1 MDTKKLRQKI
11 LDLAIRGKLVPQD
24 PNDEPASVLLERI
37 RAEKEQLIKEGKIK
51 RSKKSAATDKSH
63 YENMPFE
70 IPESWCWCTLSE
82 LCIFLSRGKSPKYSD
97 ERLFPVFAQK
107 CNLKDGGISLDQAR
121 FLDPSTIGKWGDDYK
136 LKSGDVL
143 VNSTGTGT
151 VGRTRL
157 FDECCL
163 GEYPFVVPDS
173 HISVARTVAEIDSFY
188 IWAILS
194 SNWGQQYLE
203 DNLAGSTNQK
213 ELYIGVLENML
224 IPLPPKNEQKKIAK
238 EIARW
243 EKYVDNIDVVKEKL
257 SNYIKQTKSKILDLA
272 ISGKLVPQDPNDE
285 PAIEL
290 LKRINPDFQPCDNSH
305 YENIEFDIPQNWVW
319 ATIGDIFE
327 HNTGK
332 ALNASNPNGT
342 MLDYITTSNLYWDR
356 FELSIIK
363 QMPFTESEI
372 ERCIVR
378 KGDLLICEGGDVGR
392 AAIWDYDYNIMIQN
406 HIHRLRGKVD
416 ICTRY
421 FFYLFM
427 HYKLHNL
434 IGGKGVAI
442 QGLSSRDLHNLII
455 PVPSLKEQYD
465 IASSIDLY
473 FSKLD
478 MITAEL

>member
-1 MDTKKLRQKI
+1 
-11 LDLAIRGKLVPQD
+11 
-24 PNDEPASVLLERI
+24 
-37 RAEKEQLIKEGKIK
+37 
-51 RSKKSAATDKSH
+51 
-63 YENMPFE
+63 MPFE

-82 LCIFLSRGKSPKYSD
+82 LCIFLSRGKSPKYSE

-107 CNLKDGGISLDQAR
+107 CNLKDGGISLGQAR
-121 FLDPSTIGKWGDDYK
+121 FLDPSTIGKWGEDYK

-173 HISVARTVAEIDSFY
+173 HISVVRTIAEIDSFY

-213 ELYIGVLENML
+213 ELYIGVLEDML
-224 IPLPPKNEQKKIAK
+224 IPLPPKNEQKKIAN

-243 EKYVDNIDVVKEKL
+243 EKYVDNIDVVKAEL

-290 LKRINPDFQPCDNSH
+290 LKRINPGFKPCDNSH

>member
-63 YENMPFE
+63 YENVPFE
-70 IPESWCWCTLSE
+70 IPESWVWTSIGELFEHNTGKALNASNRDGKMMDYISTSNLYWDRFDLSVVKQMLFTEEELWRCTAKKGDLLICE
-82 LCIFLSRGKSPKYSD
+82 GGDIGRAAIWNYDYDIRIQNHIHRLRGYKGINHRFYYFVFL
-97 ERLFPVFAQK
+97 L
-107 CNLKDGGISLDQAR
+107 
-121 FLDPSTIGKWGDDYK
+121 YK
-136 LKSGDVL
+136 LSNRIGGKGVAIQGLSSGDL
-143 VNSTGTGT
+143 
-151 VGRTRL
+151 
-157 FDECCL
+157 
-163 GEYPFVVPDS
+163 
-173 HISVARTVAEIDSFY
+173 HK
-188 IWAILS
+188 
-194 SNWGQQYLE
+194 LE
-203 DNLAGSTNQK
+203 
-213 ELYIGVLENML
+213 V
-224 IPLPPKNEQKKIAK
+224 PLPPEYEQIRLVKTI
-238 EIARW
+238 
-243 EKYVDNIDVVKEKL
+243 EKWFKFVDLLEQEQENLHTLVQ
-257 SNYIKQTKSKILDLA
+257 STKSKILDLA

-290 LKRINPDFQPCDNSH
+290 LKRINPGFKPCDNSH

-319 ATIGDIFE
+319 ATIGDVFE

>member
-63 YENMPFE
+63 YENVPFE

-82 LCIFLSRGKSPKYSD
+82 LCIFLSRGKSPKYSE

-107 CNLKDGGISLDQAR
+107 CNLKDGGISLGQAR
-121 FLDPSTIGKWGDDYK
+121 FLDPSTIGKWGEDYK

-173 HISVARTVAEIDSFY
+173 HISVVRTVAEIDSFY

-213 ELYIGVLENML
+213 ELYIGVLEDML

-243 EKYVDNIDVVKEKL
+243 EKYVGNIDVVKEKL

-272 ISGKLVPQDPNDE
+272 ISGKLVPQDPDDE

-290 LKRINPDFQPCDNSH
+290 LKRINPAFKPCDNSH
-305 YENIEFDIPQNWVW
+305 YGNLPQGWAVCCLEDILDYEQPQAYIVNSTDYSDEYETPVLTAGKSFIIGYTNETNGICDRLPVIIFDDFTTDSKLVDFPFKVKSSAMKILRTKGEINIDYI
-319 ATIGDIFE
+319 AYYMSITRLIGDT
-327 HNTGK
+327 HK
-332 ALNASNPNGT
+332 R
-342 MLDYITTSNLYWDR
+342 YW
-356 FELSIIK
+356 I
-363 QMPFTESEI
+363 SEYS
-372 ERCIVR
+372 
-378 KGDLLICEGGDVGR
+378 KLLIPIPPYQEQLRIVDT
-392 AAIWDYDYNIMIQN
+392 IETIFDK
-406 HIHRLRGKVD
+406 IHK
-416 ICTRY
+416 
-421 FFYLFM
+421 
-427 HYKLHNL
+427 
-434 IGGKGVAI
+434 
-442 QGLSSRDLHNLII
+442 
-455 PVPSLKEQYD
+455 
-465 IASSIDLY
+465 
-473 FSKLD
+473 
-478 MITAEL
+478 ITAELS

>member
-1 MDTKKLRQKI
+1 
-11 LDLAIRGKLVPQD
+11 VPF
-24 PNDEPASVLLERI
+24 
-37 RAEKEQLIKEGKIK
+37 G
-51 RSKKSAATDKSH
+51 
-63 YENMPFE
+63 
-70 IPESWCWCTLSE
+70 IPESWAWVTLSE
-82 LCIFLSRGKSPKYSD
+82 VCEVARGGSPRPIKDYLTTNED
-97 ERLFPVFAQK
+97 GVNWIK
-107 CNLKDGGISLDQAR
+107 IGDTDKDGKYI
-121 FLDPSTIGKWGDDYK
+121 
-136 LKSGDVL
+136 
-143 VNSTGTGT
+143 NSTKEKIIPEGVHRSRFVHKGDFLLTNSMSF
-151 VGRTRL
+151 GRPYIL
-157 FDECCL
+157 NIDGCIHDGWL
-163 GEYPFVVPDS
+163 VISPFSNTYV
-173 HISVARTVAEIDSFY
+173 TEFLY
-188 IWAILS
+188 FLLS
-194 SNWGQQYLE
+194 SSFAYDQFADAASGGVVS
-203 DNLAGSTNQK
+203 NLNSDKVANS
-213 ELYIGVLENML
+213 YF
-224 IPLPPKNEQKKIAK
+224 PLPPEREQHRIINELNNWFKVVGELDKNIQG
-238 EIARW
+238 
-243 EKYVDNIDVVKEKL
+243 VK
-257 SNYIKQTKSKILDLA
+257 SFVSRIKSKILDLA

-290 LKRINPDFQPCDNSH
+290 LKRINPGFEPCDNSH
-305 YENIEFDIPQNWVW
+305 YENIEFDIPKNWVW

>member
-1 MDTKKLRQKI
+1 M
-11 LDLAIRGKLVPQD
+11 
-24 PNDEPASVLLERI
+24 LLY
-37 RAEKEQLIKEGKIK
+37 LFCN
-51 RSKKSAATDKSH
+51 KSH
-63 YENMPFE
+63 YENVPFE
-70 IPESWCWCTLSE
+70 IPESWVWTSIGELFEHNTGKALNASNRDGKMMDYITTSNLYWDRFDLS
-82 LCIFLSRGKSPKYSD
+82 
-97 ERLFPVFAQK
+97 
-107 CNLKDGGISLDQAR
+107 
-121 FLDPSTIGKWGDDYK
+121 
-136 LKSGDVL
+136 
-143 VNSTGTGT
+143 
-151 VGRTRL
+151 
-157 FDECCL
+157 
-163 GEYPFVVPDS
+163 
-173 HISVARTVAEIDSFY
+173 
-188 IWAILS
+188 
-194 SNWGQQYLE
+194 
-203 DNLAGSTNQK
+203 
-213 ELYIGVLENML
+213 
-224 IPLPPKNEQKKIAK
+224 
-238 EIARW
+238 
-243 EKYVDNIDVVKEKL
+243 VVKQMLFTEEELWRCTAKKGDLLICEGGDIGRAAIWNYDYDIRIQNHIHRLRGYKGINHRFYYFVFLLYKL
-257 SNYIKQTKSKILDLA
+257 SNRIGGKGVAIQGLSSGDLHKLEVPLPSEYEQIRLVKTIEKWFKFVDLLEQEQENLHTLVQSTKSKILDLA

-290 LKRINPDFQPCDNSH
+290 LKRINPGFKPCDNSH

-319 ATIGDIFE
+319 ATIGDVFE